1 MLWNAQELRLL
12 KQLSKNIKLLVYNDW
27 LTLTTLKLEEQK
39 ELETLVVQA
48 VNDKN
53 TSLLGKSLTYEVFN
67 LSSIVAKLK
76 FKELDERE

>member
-12 KQLSKNIKLLVYNDW
+12 KQLSKNIKLLFFNNQ

-53 TSLLGKSLTYEVFN
+53 TSLLEESLTY
-67 LSSIVAKLK
+67 
-76 FKELDERE
+76 